1 MTVRVGVVVP
11 SANPTVEPETRR
23 LLPPGV
29 DPYVARMAAP
39 PGLDLPARLD
49 WYRANAGEAI
59 ATLAG
64 LDLAA
69 VLVACTGA
77 TYRLGPDGDRRW
89 SDALAERYGVPV
101 VTSAGALLGA
111 LRAADVSRVS
121 IVSPYPSWLTG
132 QCAEFWRAAGMRV
145 DVHEVRGGRPIYA
158 TGDGDVRAAVRAA
171 LGSGTAGPGHA
182 VVVAGTGAASLGVLD
197 ELTPSGSLLLSSNLA
212 GTWALLHAAD
222 ASPAL
227 AASTGALARLAEEA
241 RTRPPA
247 LDQAG
252 GAR

>member
-1 MTVRVGVVVP
+1 MTVRVGIVVP

-29 DPYVARMAAP
+29 EPYVARMAAP

-49 WYRANAGEAI
+49 WYGANAGEAI

-101 VTSAGALLGA
+101 VTSAGGLLSA
-111 LRAADVSRVS
+111 LRAAGVDRVS
-121 IVSPYPSWLTG
+121 VVSPYPSWLTG
-132 QCAEFWRAAGMRV
+132 QCERFWRAAGMRV

-158 TGDGDVRAAVRAA
+158 TGDDDVRDAVRGA
-171 LGSGTAGPGHA
+171 LGTAGSGHA

-212 GTWALLHAAD
+212 GTWALLHAAG
-222 ASPAL
+222 ASSTL

-241 RTRPPA
+241 
-247 LDQAG
+247 LVQEG
-252 GAR
+252 GVR